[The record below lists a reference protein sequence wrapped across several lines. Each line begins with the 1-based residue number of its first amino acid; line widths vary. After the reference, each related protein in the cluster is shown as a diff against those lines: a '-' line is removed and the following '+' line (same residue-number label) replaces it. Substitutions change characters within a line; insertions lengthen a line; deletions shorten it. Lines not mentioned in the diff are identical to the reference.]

1 MKAASGLAQLS
12 GEIQLHV
19 GMYGMVL
26 IVAKIPALAS
36 LLNIGDILLFCF
48 FSLKVGVLWSWGQ
61 NSAHKHSQNL
71 LDIWVV
77 GHLCSES
84 PCIFPAI
91 CVLREMCLG

>member
-26 IVAKIPALAS
+26 IVAKLPALAS

-48 FSLKVGVLWSWGQ
+48 FSLKVGVL
-61 NSAHKHSQNL
+61 
-71 LDIWVV
+71 
-77 GHLCSES
+77 
-84 PCIFPAI
+84 
-91 CVLREMCLG
+91 